1 MCKAMSLGFWMLD
14 ARFSMPNSF
23 IADIHAT
30 QNVAIIWYGGR
41 TGVIA
46 GQAVFVENGTP
57 SGMRSLNLNTALSGD
72 DLFLSW
78 AFTSPGFE
86 RTFPLTLQYAT
97 LVLDD
102 IDWRNSSGQLV
113 ERGVVAAQILS
124 GNWQV
129 TSMGGSAVNFAYA
142 GPDTIQSLSDLAFSV
157 RLFNSFT
164 IPEPS
169 GCAFAG
175 LALSMLWAFRRRVSR

>member
-46 GQAVFVENGTP
+46 GQAVFVENRTP

-124 GNWQV
+124 GNWIMTHV
-129 TSMGGSAVNFAYA
+129 
-142 GPDTIQSLSDLAFSV
+142 
-157 RLFNSFT
+157 
-164 IPEPS
+164 
-169 GCAFAG
+169 FAG
-175 LALSMLWAFRRRVSR
+175 IGVFMSTSEP